1 VLRVR
6 ASAASQDG
14 CSEQF
19 WQWGSTE
26 TLDLESV
33 SSTLSSA
40 KRPSRAVPPSRP
52 VREKQQEAPAGRKRE
67 RLLIGL
73 CRKGWSGGADLRI
86 GQRSLQLVVEVH
98 GFLQGLAVYKVTWS
112 EVTKLKAVCQATLR
126 EANICA

>member
-1 VLRVR
+1 VLRTVLAVR
-6 ASAASQDG
+6 
-14 CSEQF
+14 
-19 WQWGSTE
+19 
-26 TLDLESV
+26 LERPNPLTGSV
-33 SSTLSSA
+33 SSTLPGA
-40 KRPSRAVPPSRP
+40 ECPRRAVPPSRP
-52 VREKQQEAPAGRKRE
+52 VGAKQQNAPADRTRE

-98 GFLQGLAVYKVTWS
+98 GFLQGLAVYKVTWF